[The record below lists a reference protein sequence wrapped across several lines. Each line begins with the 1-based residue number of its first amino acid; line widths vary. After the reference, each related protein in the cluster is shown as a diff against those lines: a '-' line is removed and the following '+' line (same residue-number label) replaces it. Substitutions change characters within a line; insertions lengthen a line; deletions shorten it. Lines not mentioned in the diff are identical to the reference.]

1 MKNTNGVTDKVMTKK
16 TFTLYLI
23 VMVLLMS
30 SCKASMSH
38 PGNVEN
44 NNEYMYEIID
54 DTVEIINHYYDEDE
68 LYIIVPEKIEDKPV
82 TILGADSFYQHK
94 STVSIELPN
103 SLISIEGSP
112 FYRCYSLKEI
122 TIPSRVKNI
131 SSNPF
136 FRSSSLTNITVVPDN
151 MYYSDLNGV
160 LFNKEKT
167 VLIAYPEGREEES
180 YTVPTTVEKLNIDSF
195 GYQTKLNTLTILSNV
210 TDFPENNMFVFPD
223 KIKLIVESGSAAEQY
238 AIENDLS
245 FELLY

>member
-23 VMVLLMS
+23 VIVLLMA
-30 SCKASMSH
+30 SCKASMNQ

-180 YTVPTTVEKLNIDSF
+180 YTVPTTVEKLNIDLSVI
-195 GYQTKLNTLTILSNV
+195 KLN
-210 TDFPENNMFVFPD
+210 
-223 KIKLIVESGSAAEQY
+223 
-238 AIENDLS
+238 
-245 FELLY
+245 